1 MKYFHASDLHGD
13 LYVLTL
19 IGKNVDAVILTGDVF
34 PNRTRGNVI
43 VEQEFQEEWF
53 KTKITPFFRSLA
65 GRPVIT
71 VDGNHDF
78 VSLAEMLQKYR
89 YPGDVHT
96 IAPTKV
102 VEFGGHRWTGHR
114 FIPWIAGEWNGE
126 LRTPERLEVVNEMF
140 DLDADMLVVH
150 APPVGI
156 LADIYGC
163 NVLAN
168 ALAYRGGEKFKHV
181 FCGHCHDSCGNLEV
195 DGTQFHN
202 AATTCFTHDIP

>member
-13 LYVLTL
+13 LNVLTL

-89 YPGDVHT
+89 YPGDVHA
-96 IAPTKV
+96 IAPNKV
-102 VEFGGHRWTGHR
+102 VEFGGHSWTGHR
-114 FIPWIAGEWNGE
+114 FIPNRKSCPNQPGYV
-126 LRTPERLEVVNEMF
+126 LRHRLSNLLLTMGKAT
-140 DLDADMLVVH
+140 LD
-150 APPVGI
+150 
-156 LADIYGC
+156 
-163 NVLAN
+163 
-168 ALAYRGGEKFKHV
+168 
-181 FCGHCHDSCGNLEV
+181 NL
-195 DGTQFHN
+195 TR
-202 AATTCFTHDIP
+202 PSS